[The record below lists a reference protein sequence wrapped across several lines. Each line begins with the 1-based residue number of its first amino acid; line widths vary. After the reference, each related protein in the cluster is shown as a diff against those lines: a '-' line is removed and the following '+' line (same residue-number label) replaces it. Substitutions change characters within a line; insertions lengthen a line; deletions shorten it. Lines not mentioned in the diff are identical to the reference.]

1 MIDPMVDRRE
11 IREISEISEEAGV
24 SAADRARTA
33 HDYAEAMFNRGRVPL
48 EPRNF
53 QVNWHDQPSKHK
65 TYLGVP
71 RLSLPAELP
80 DLGPVGEALGGDAGK
95 GEDWTLDALATLFR
109 LSYGVLDR
117 RLRIGWNQDIEDRIR
132 YDQALWGRATA
143 SGGGMYPLE
152 TYWVAGGSAPVTPGV
167 YHYATAHH
175 TLERL
180 LTGDVSG
187 RVREALGE
195 DPGTDQFLLVTVR
208 FWKNSY
214 KYNSFCYHVVLQ
226 DAGAMLGTWELLARG
241 LGRPLHRALWFADE
255 PLNALLGLEALE
267 ESVLAVVPLPWAG
280 ADRPGRPA
288 RTAGGRERLVDRPC
302 FERSQE
308 IIRFEQTERAHLAT
322 LLDEDEARTRPVA
335 VAGGAVIPTAT
346 ADAETYVPLP
356 PPAPG
361 DAELG
366 AVLRRR
372 RSSFGAF
379 TAQPP
384 LSLRELGTVLSG
396 ACSAQRYSADV
407 KAADAPLTRLYV
419 LANRVEGLPAGTYAY
434 DAGEHRLAA
443 IAEREL
449 SVFLQH
455 AYYLSNYN
463 LDQVAA
469 VVAIAA
475 KLDSALELFG
485 ARGYRV
491 LSTEVGAVGQTAN
504 VAACAAGVGCG
515 AVLGFDNIAIDES
528 VGLDRADERTFLFL
542 LLGHERTDP
551 ADFDYRLV

>member
-1 MIDPMVDRRE
+1 MSTV
-11 IREISEISEEAGV
+11 SEEAGV
-24 SAADRARTA
+24 AASEDRVRTTHA
-33 HDYAEAMFNRGRVPL
+33 YAERMFNRGRVPI
-48 EPRNF
+48 EPLNF
-53 QVNWHDQPSKHK
+53 QPNWHDQPSKHK

-71 RLSLPAELP
+71 RLPLPAGLP
-80 DLGPVGEALGGDAGK
+80 DLGTAGEALDGDAAK
-95 GEDWTLDALATLFR
+95 GADWTLDALATLFR
-109 LSYGVLDR
+109 LSYGLLDR
-117 RLRIGWNQDIEDRIR
+117 RLRIGWNQDIDDRVR

-167 YHYATAHH
+167 YHYSTAHH
-175 TLERL
+175 ALERL
-180 LTGDVSG
+180 VTGDVSG

-195 DPGTDQFLLVTVR
+195 DPGTDEFLLVTVR

-214 KYNSFCYHVVLQ
+214 KYNTFCYHVVTQ
-226 DAGAMLGTWELLARG
+226 DAGAMLGAWELLARG

-255 PLNALLGLEALE
+255 PLNALLGLETLR
-267 ESVLAVVPLPWAG
+267 ESVLAVVPLPWEG
-280 ADRPGRPA
+280 GDRPVRPVGTDA
-288 RTAGGRERLVDRPC
+288 GRERLVDRPY
-302 FERSQE
+302 FERSRE
-308 IIRFEQTERAHLAT
+308 ILRFEQTEQAHLAA
-322 LLDEDEARTRPVA
+322 LLDESEVRARPVA
-335 VAGGAVIPTAT
+335 VAGSAVIPAAAT
-346 ADAETYVPLP
+346 SSTYVPLP

-361 DAELG
+361 EAELG

-384 LSLRELGTVLSG
+384 MSLGELGTVLAG
-396 ACSAQRYSADV
+396 ACSGQRYSADV
-407 KAADAPLTRLYV
+407 KAADVPLTRVYV
-419 LANRVEGLPAGTYAY
+419 LANRVDGLEPGTYAY
-434 DAGEHRLAA
+434 DADGHRLAL

-449 SVFLQH
+449 AVFLQR

-485 ARGYRV
+485 ARGYRL
-491 LSTEVGAVGQTAN
+491 LSGEVGAVAQTAY

-515 AVLGFDNIAIDES
+515 AVLGFDNPAIDES
-528 VGLDRADERTFLFL
+528 LGLDRTDERTFLFL

>member
-1 MIDPMVDRRE
+1 M
-11 IREISEISEEAGV
+11 SLAEEAGV
-24 SAADRARTA
+24 AASDRARTA
-33 HDYAEAMFNRGRVPL
+33 REYAEAMFNRGRVPI
-48 EPRNF
+48 EPRDF
-53 QVNWHDQPSKHK
+53 QPNWHDQPSKHK

-71 RLSLPAELP
+71 RLPLPAGLP
-80 DLGPVGEALGGDAGK
+80 GLGTVGEALDGDAAK
-95 GEDWTLDALATLFR
+95 GADWTLDALATLFR
-109 LSYGVLDR
+109 LSYGLLDR
-117 RLRIGWNQDIEDRIR
+117 RLRVGWNQDIDDRVR
-132 YDQALWGRATA
+132 YDQALWGRGTA

-152 TYWVAGGSAPVTPGV
+152 TYWVAGGSAPVAPGV

-175 TLERL
+175 GLERL
-180 LTGDVSG
+180 LTGDVSD
-187 RVREALGE
+187 RVRQALGE

-214 KYNSFCYHVVLQ
+214 KYNSFCYHVVTQ

-255 PLNALLGLEALE
+255 SLNALLGLETLE

-280 ADRPGRPA
+280 GDRPTGSVGTDGPA
-288 RTAGGRERLVDRPC
+288 TGRERLVDRPY
-302 FERSQE
+302 FERSRE
-308 IIRFEQTERAHLAT
+308 ILRFEQTEQAHLAT
-322 LLDEDEARTRPVA
+322 LVGEEEAHTRPVA
-335 VAGGAVIPTAT
+335 VAGSAVIPTAT
-346 ADAETYVPLP
+346 STAPATSYVRLP

-361 DAELG
+361 EDELG
-366 AVLRRR
+366 GVLRRR

-384 LSLRELGTVLSG
+384 MSLGELGTVLAG
-396 ACSAQRYSADV
+396 GCSAQRYSADV
-407 KAADAPLTRLYV
+407 KAADVPLTRLYV
-419 LANRVEGLPAGTYAY
+419 LANRVSGLAAGTYAY
-434 DAGEHRLAA
+434 DADGHRLAL

-449 SVFLQH
+449 SVFLQR

-485 ARGYRV
+485 GRGYRV
-491 LSTEVGAVGQTAN
+491 LSTEVGAVAQAAY
-504 VAACAAGVGCG
+504 VAASASGVGCG
-515 AVLGFDNIAIDES
+515 AVLGFDNPAIDES
-528 VGLDRADERTFLFL
+528 VGLDRSDERTFLFL

>member
-1 MIDPMVDRRE
+1 MSSPE
-11 IREISEISEEAGV
+11 EEAGV
-24 SAADRARTA
+24 AASDRAGTA
-33 HDYAEAMFNRGRVPL
+33 HAYAERMFNRGRVPI
-48 EPRNF
+48 EPLNF
-53 QVNWHDQPSKHK
+53 QPNWHDQPSKHK

-71 RLSLPAELP
+71 RLPLPAVLP
-80 DLGPVGEALGGDAGK
+80 DLGTVGAALDGDAGK
-95 GEDWTLDALATLFR
+95 GADWTLDALATLFR
-109 LSYGVLDR
+109 LSTGLLDR
-117 RLRIGWNQDIEDRIR
+117 RLRIGWNQDIDDRVR
-132 YDQALWGRATA
+132 YDQALWGRSAA

-167 YHYATAHH
+167 YHYSTAHH
-175 TLERL
+175 GLERL

-187 RVREALGE
+187 RVRRALGE

-214 KYNSFCYHVVLQ
+214 KYNSFCYHVVTQ

-255 PLNALLGLEALE
+255 PLNALLGLETLQ
-267 ESVLAVVPLPWAG
+267 ESVLAVVPLPWEGGDRPVRPAG
-280 ADRPGRPA
+280 AGDGH
-288 RTAGGRERLVDRPC
+288 ERLVDRPY
-302 FERSQE
+302 FERSRE
-308 IIRFEQTERAHLAT
+308 ILRFEQTEQVHLAA
-322 LLDEDEARTRPVA
+322 LLDESEAHARPVA
-335 VAGGAVIPTAT
+335 AAGGAVIPAT
-346 ADAETYVPLP
+346 AASDTYVPLP
-356 PPAPG
+356 AAAPG
-361 DAELG
+361 EAELG
-366 AVLRRR
+366 GVLRRR

-379 TAQPP
+379 TSQPP
-384 LSLRELGTVLSG
+384 MSLEELGTVLAG

-407 KAADAPLTRLYV
+407 KAADVPLTRVYV
-419 LANRVEGLPAGTYAY
+419 LANRVAGLEPGTYAY
-434 DAGEHRLAA
+434 DADGHRLAL

-449 SVFLQH
+449 AVFLQR

-491 LSTEVGAVGQTAN
+491 LSSEVGAVAQTAY

-515 AVLGFDNIAIDES
+515 AVLGFDNPAIDES
-528 VGLDRADERTFLFL
+528 VGLDRTDERTFLFL

>member
-1 MIDPMVDRRE
+1 MSTV
-11 IREISEISEEAGV
+11 SEEAGV
-24 SAADRARTA
+24 AASQDRVRTTHA
-33 HDYAEAMFNRGRVPL
+33 YAERMFNRGRVPI
-48 EPRNF
+48 EPLNF
-53 QVNWHDQPSKHK
+53 QPNWHDQPSKHK

-71 RLSLPAELP
+71 RLPLPAGLP
-80 DLGPVGEALGGDAGK
+80 DLGTAGEALDGDAAK
-95 GEDWTLDALATLFR
+95 GADWTLDALATLFR

-117 RLRIGWNQDIEDRIR
+117 RLRIGWNQDIDDRVR

-152 TYWVAGGSAPVTPGV
+152 TYWVAGGSAPITPGV
-167 YHYATAHH
+167 YHYSTAHH
-175 TLERL
+175 ALERL
-180 LTGDVSG
+180 VTGDVSG
-187 RVREALGE
+187 RVRQALGE
-195 DPGTDQFLLVTVR
+195 DPGTDEFLLVTVR

-214 KYNSFCYHVVLQ
+214 KYNSFCYHVVTQ

-255 PLNALLGLEALE
+255 PLNALLGLETLR
-267 ESVLAVVPLPWAG
+267 ESVLAVVPLPWEGGDRPVRPAG
-280 ADRPGRPA
+280 ADA
-288 RTAGGRERLVDRPC
+288 GREPLVDRPY
-302 FERSQE
+302 FERSRE
-308 IIRFEQTERAHLAT
+308 ILRFEQTEQAHLAA
-322 LLDEDEARTRPVA
+322 LLDESEARARPVA
-335 VAGGAVIPTAT
+335 VAGSAVIPA
-346 ADAETYVPLP
+346 AAASSTYVPLP

-361 DAELG
+361 EAELG
-366 AVLRRR
+366 TVLRRR

-384 LSLRELGTVLSG
+384 MSLEELGTVLSG
-396 ACSAQRYSADV
+396 ACSGQRYSADV
-407 KAADAPLTRLYV
+407 KAADVPLTRVYV
-419 LANRVEGLPAGTYAY
+419 LANRVDGLEPGTYAY
-434 DAGEHRLAA
+434 DADGHRLAL

-449 SVFLQH
+449 AVFLQR

-469 VVAIAA
+469 VVAISA

-485 ARGYRV
+485 ARGYRL
-491 LSTEVGAVGQTAN
+491 LSGEVGAVAQTAY

-515 AVLGFDNIAIDES
+515 AVLGFDNPAIDES
-528 VGLDRADERTFLFL
+528 LGLDRTDERTFLFL